1 MSQQIA
7 ARRASSGSLAP
18 MKGIAC
24 MIVAGLALTLNDG
37 ALKWLAG
44 DYPVGQIMFYRG
56 LFVFLPVIFLT
67 WRAGGLPS
75 LRMVSPLAHLLRAG
89 LVVAG
94 TFLFITGLRFLPLAD
109 AIAITFAGPLFLTAL
124 AGPLLGEIIG
134 WRRWLAVAVGF
145 VGVLII
151 LQPTGNVVQWA
162 ALLPLAASLTGALR
176 DILTRRMTYGESS
189 VAVLFTTTL
198 AVTLAGGATFV
209 GGWVALSGED
219 LLLMAIS
226 GLLVGTAHFL
236 MIEALRL
243 GEAAL
248 VVPFKYVSVIWALL
262 IGFFVWASL
271 PSLGTLLGAAIIV
284 SSGLYILR
292 RQGRAPRD

>member
-1 MSQQIA
+1 M
-7 ARRASSGSLAP
+7 
-18 MKGIAC
+18 
-24 MIVAGLALTLNDG
+24 
-37 ALKWLAG
+37 
-44 DYPVGQIMFYRG
+44 
-56 LFVFLPVIFLT
+56 
-67 WRAGGLPS
+67 
-75 LRMVSPLAHLLRAG
+75 
-89 LVVAG
+89 VAG